1 MLGLLPFR
9 LRIRIEVKLTTKK
22 TVKATL
28 NPISNEKSFSTI
40 SWAAKR
46 RKDNNEFFLKHVM
59 YIYNFPPSLPF
70 RIVWYVNR
78 NFRGKKEGRSSIL
91 IFILFV
97 YWKTIKKW
105 TRKMLVDTNCYG
117 PFQKA
122 MHHIT
127 LFFSV
132 YNNRNCTYIYIHSDW
147 AMLQENVK
155 TEKLISFRREII
167 FQNSKIAHP
176 DSRVSF
182 FTGSRIELFVGYWYT
197 FFLCYV
203 SECKIPQECCI
214 GRLWSCSLIRKYF

>member
-46 RKDNNEFFLKHVM
+46 RKDNNEFFFKHVM
-59 YIYNFPPSLPF
+59 YIYNFPHSLPF

-132 YNNRNCTYIYIHSDW
+132 YNNRNCTYITYIPTKQCCRK
-147 AMLQENVK
+147 MLKQKN
-155 TEKLISFRREII
+155 LSSRLDGDNISKFKNCASGFSRFI
-167 FQNSKIAHP
+167 FH
-176 DSRVSF
+176 
-182 FTGSRIELFVGYWYT
+182 
-197 FFLCYV
+197 
-203 SECKIPQECCI
+203 
-214 GRLWSCSLIRKYF
+214 RK

>member
-46 RKDNNEFFLKHVM
+46 RKKIMSFFKTCISIN
-59 YIYNFPPSLPF
+59 YIYTHNFPPSLPF

-132 YNNRNCTYIYIHSDW
+132 FNNRNCTYITYIPTKQCCRK
-147 AMLQENVK
+147 MLKQKN
-155 TEKLISFRREII
+155 LS
-167 FQNSKIAHP
+167 
-176 DSRVSF
+176 SR
-182 FTGSRIELFVGYWYT
+182 LD
-197 FFLCYV
+197 
-203 SECKIPQECCI
+203 
-214 GRLWSCSLIRKYF
+214 GR